1 METFYLYKSD
11 RPEKKFVMIMPTY
24 KHKHYFGSS
33 KHRDFTLMNN
43 KNSKFFEPNKVIRNQ
58 VKNAYLQRHAKHKKG
73 IHSASS
79 MSDINLW
86 SKPTLKQ
93 GIKAFEK
100 KFKVKI
106 VFSNKVYNDKL

>member
-1 METFYLYKSD
+1 MTTFHLYKSD
-11 RPEKKFVMIMPTY
+11 RPEKKFVMLMPTY

-33 KHRDFTLMNN
+33 KHRDFTLMNDV
-43 KNSKFFEPNKVIRNQ
+43 NSKFYEPNKVIRNQ
-58 VKNAYLQRHAKHKKG
+58 VKNAYLQRHSKHKKG
-73 IHSASS
+73 VHSASS
-79 MSDINLW
+79 MSDIILW

-93 GIKAFEK
+93 GIAAFEK